1 MNGKRKNAK
10 DFAAQLDNSK
20 AYYNKGSGC
29 NNCIQDALRG
39 KKNVFVNVDKKKSY
53 LVNKK
58 RFGPGEYGDL
68 SVSAPGD

>member
-1 MNGKRKNAK
+1 MNGKKKNAK
-10 DFAAQLDNSK
+10 EFSAQLDNAK
-20 AYYNKGSGC
+20 AYYNKGNGC
-29 NNCIQDALRG
+29 NSCIDDALRG

-58 RFGPGEYGDL
+58 RIGPGDL

>member
-1 MNGKRKNAK
+1 MNGKRQNAK
-10 DFAAQLDNSK
+10 DFAAKLDNSK